1 MPAIQPQLTNI
12 SQALPQLGVA
22 ELDSLMLQI
31 IDLRKRKLP
40 GVLNGKETKLLQA
53 INRGVPTE
61 IKERYDVLIGKK
73 EKEDLTEDDYQELIE
88 LTAYMENHNVQR
100 LKSLVELAK
109 LRNVSLDDII
119 AQLELKPRA
128 YVP

>member
-31 IDLRKRKLP
+31 IDLRKSKLP

>member
-31 IDLRKRKLP
+31 IDLRKSKLP

-119 AQLELKPRA
+119 AQLLSLIHI
-128 YVP
+128 

>member
-1 MPAIQPQLTNI
+1 
-12 SQALPQLGVA
+12 
-22 ELDSLMLQI
+22 MLQI
-31 IDLRKRKLP
+31 IDLRKSKLP